1 MGRPSEFS
9 PETANAICERL
20 IEGESLRAICR
31 DEDMPHAST
40 VCRWLGSKADWGDE
54 FRAQYAHAR
63 EAQADTLADEILS
76 IADTQV
82 LGEKRTTKADGAI
95 ETVEADMIEHRRLQ
109 IESRKW
115 LAGKMK
121 PRKYGDKVTQEHV
134 GEGGGPIQ
142 IITGVPRAGD

>member
-9 PETANAICERL
+9 EEVANAICERL
-20 IEGESLRAICR
+20 IEGESLRSICR

-40 VCRWLGSKADWGDE
+40 VCRWLGSKEEWGE
-54 FRAQYAHAR
+54 AFREQYAHAR
-63 EAQADTLADEILS
+63 DAQADTLADEILS

-82 LGEKRTTKADGAI
+82 PGEKRTIKPDGSV
-95 ETVEADMIEHRRLQ
+95 EVVEADMIEHRRLQ

-121 PRKYGDKVTQEHV
+121 PKKYGDKVTQEHT
-134 GEGGGPIQ
+134 GAEGGPIQ